1 MSIASSRSRPG
12 RRRFLAGAFAAL
24 AVPALAACA
33 GGRADLFARR
43 GYDLHLAGLHHP
55 RAITF
60 APDGRLFLAEAGSA
74 LRDGR
79 ITSVDASGRARVL
92 HSGLPRYP
100 SPYGDDEDVGL
111 AGIEYLDGSIYG
123 VIGQGEDDLA
133 SFLFRVDGDGTFTP
147 LANLKHQPALGF
159 PPQAPTPAIE
169 SESGIVLYDPN
180 NLFDLAYHPD
190 QDVFYVSDA
199 GANWILAVSLDGAE
213 VDYIAQYSRSGDHT
227 VPTGIAVG
235 PDRAVYHGLL
245 SGFPYSIGSGVVSR
259 IDAERKVSDFV
270 LGVTMPID
278 VAWGPDGLLYVLEFG
293 QGLDDGAPPGITA
306 ASGRVLRRVGDSL
319 DVVID
324 GLNYPYAMAFGPSG
338 DLWITVN
345 SSFGDPGSGQL
356 IRVTL

>member
-55 RAITF
+55 RAIAF

>member
-1 MSIASSRSRPG
+1 MYIASSRSLPG

-24 AVPALAACA
+24 VVPALAACA
-33 GGRADLFARR
+33 GGRADLQSRR
-43 GYDLHLAGLHHP
+43 GYDIHLAGLHHP
-55 RAITF
+55 RAIAF
-60 APDGRLFLAEAGSA
+60 APNGCLFLAEAGSA

-79 ITSVDASGRARVL
+79 ITSVDAVGRASIL

-123 VIGQGEDDLA
+123 VIGQGEDDLS
-133 SFLFRVDGDGTFTP
+133 SFLFRVDPDGAFVP

-190 QDVFYVSDA
+190 QGVFYMSDA
-199 GANWILAVSLDGAE
+199 GANWILAVTPDGRA

-227 VPTGIAVG
+227 VPTGIVIG
-235 PDRAVYHGLL
+235 PDGAVYHGLL
-245 SGFPYSIGSGVVSR
+245 SGFPYNIGAGVVSR
-259 IDAERKVSDFV
+259 IDADRNVSDFV

-278 VAWGPDGLLYVLEFG
+278 IAWGPDGLLYVLEFG
-293 QGLDDGAPPGITA
+293 QGLDDGAPPAITA
-306 ASGRVLRRVGDSL
+306 ASGRVLRRDGDRL
-319 DVVID
+319 DIVID

-338 DLWITVN
+338 VLWITVN
-345 SSFGDPGSGQL
+345 SSFGKPGSGQL
-356 IRVTL
+356 IRVSL